1 MLKVFRLD
9 TGILGDSC
17 AVLLLKTLSWL
28 PLLVLYDGEHPKRNM
43 EVSAL
48 IKIYYYIYVLTKKH
62 DVSLLFSENI

>member
-1 MLKVFRLD
+1 MLKVFRFD
-9 TGILGDSC
+9 TGILRDSC
-17 AVLLLKTLSWL
+17 AVLLLKTLSRL
-28 PLLVLYDGEHPKRNM
+28 PLLVLSDGEHPKRNM